1 MRSAFG
7 HQIYEAKIESR
18 QERLAAQEQK
28 ENRTDRE
35 ADGRFGTQRTKASQL
50 PLPGRNDSEYN
61 SDDDKAKP
69 DHNTSLERI
78 ALFQEPELGLE
89 RVETSLDR
97 HELGEGEK

>member
-7 HQIYEAKIESR
+7 HQIYEAKIESS
-18 QERLAAQEQK
+18 QKRLAAEEQE

-35 ADGRFGTQRTKASQL
+35 ANGRFGTQRTKASQL
-50 PLPGRNDSEYN
+50 PLPGRKDSEYN
-61 SDDDKAKP
+61 SDNDKAKP
-69 DHNTSLERI
+69 DHDTSLERL

-97 HELGEGEK
+97 HEFGEDEK